1 MATARRSHQL
11 NPVTVL
17 IVDDV
22 SVMRKCVR
30 SLVETSS
37 HARVVGEAGDGTT
50 AVSLA
55 HHLHPNLVLMDVH
68 MPGVNGVDATRQIKM
83 LTPQAT
89 VIGMTAQREVGTELA
104 MLAAGAETLL
114 TKEGMVEELPPV
126 IERAM
131 RTKHHVRAH
140 LLDS

>member
-1 MATARRSHQL
+1 MATARRSYPL

-30 SLVETSS
+30 SLVETSPQ
-37 HARVVGEAGDGTT
+37 ARVVGEACNGTT

-55 HHLHPNLVLMDVH
+55 QHLHPNLVLMDVH
-68 MPGVNGVDATRQIKM
+68 MPGVNGVDATRRIKI
-83 LTPQAT
+83 LAPQSS

-104 MLAAGAETLL
+104 MLGAGAETLL
-114 TKEGMVEELPPV
+114 TKEDMVEGLPPV

-131 RTKHHVRAH
+131 LTKHM
-140 LLDS
+140 

>member
-1 MATARRSHQL
+1 MARARRSHQ
-11 NPVTVL
+11 PVTVL
-17 IVDDV
+17 IVDDL

-37 HARVVGEAGDGTT
+37 QARVVGEACDGTT

-55 HHLHPNLVLMDVH
+55 QHLHPNLVLMDVH
-68 MPGVNGVDATRQIKM
+68 MPGVNGVEATRRIKM
-83 LTPQAT
+83 LAPQST

-104 MLAAGAETLL
+104 MLGAGADTLL
-114 TKEGMVEELPPV
+114 TKEGMVEALPPV

-131 RTKHHVRAH
+131 LTKHM
-140 LLDS
+140 

>member
-30 SLVETSS
+30 TLVE
-37 HARVVGEAGDGTT
+37 ARVVGEACDGTT

-55 HHLHPNLVLMDVH
+55 QHLHPNLVLMDVH
-68 MPGVNGVDATRQIKM
+68 MPGVTGVDATRQIKM
-83 LTPQAT
+83 LAPQST

-104 MLAAGAETLL
+104 MLGAGAETLL